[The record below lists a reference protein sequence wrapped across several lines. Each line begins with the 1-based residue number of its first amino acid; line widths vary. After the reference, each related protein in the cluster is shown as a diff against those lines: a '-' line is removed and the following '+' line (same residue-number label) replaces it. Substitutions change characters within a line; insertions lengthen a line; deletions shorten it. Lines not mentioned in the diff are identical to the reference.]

1 MLVRRLVQFANIC
14 GSMLLFFTLATMG
27 LFLLMI
33 AILRHSR

>member
-1 MLVRRLVQFANIC
+1 
-14 GSMLLFFTLATMG
+14 MLLFFTLATMG